1 MLGVESIVTEV
12 DGSCARPKEPCNMGR
27 VSRTRPEWH
36 ILRTRLRDDVS
47 AKAEGR
53 IIIER
58 RQVQSGPALKTHP
71 KERRLKNVGSSQR

>member
-1 MLGVESIVTEV
+1 MLGVERIVTEV

-27 VSRTRPEWH
+27 VRRTRPEWH

-58 RQVQSGPALKTHP
+58 RQSSERTCP
-71 KERRLKNVGSSQR
+71 KDPP